1 MPSASLFSVWYD
13 DMRRNAAQHRELDW
27 TRRDIEQRIFPGAG
41 GRYTRINGL
50 LTGVIGVFCAVA
62 FYAVLASTSLASTPF
77 GLVFLERGPTQH
89 AVVVLFF
96 WSLAILFFKRSK
108 LRLQRQAL
116 DVRILPDEPGFV
128 ISRSTVEQVLR
139 RIHDRTDAPRNFLV
153 LNRVEVALS
162 NLRNLGAVGDV
173 DNILRSQASQDESQ
187 METSYAL
194 IQGFVWAI
202 PVLGFI
208 GTVLGLSQA
217 IGSFT
222 AVLGTGQD
230 VSAITG
236 ALGKVTAGLAT
247 AFDTTLVALV
257 AALVI
262 QLLMVMTKKSE
273 EEFLDEATEYGLR
286 NVVARLRIDAS
297 GGNG

>member
-1 MPSASLFSVWYD
+1 
-13 DMRRNAAQHRELDW
+13 MRSRETVGRILDW
-27 TRRDIEQRIFPGAG
+27 QRLDIERRLFFPGG
-41 GRYTRINGL
+41 KYTRVNGVLSGLIGIL
-50 LTGVIGVFCAVA
+50 LSVA
-62 FYAVLASTSLASTPF
+62 FYALLMLTPLATTNFGQIVLD
-77 GLVFLERGPTQH
+77 RGPTQH
-89 AVVVLFF
+89 AVVLLFF
-96 WSLAILFFKRSK
+96 WSLVILAFKRAK
-108 LRLQRQAL
+108 LRLQRRAL
-116 DVRILPDEPGFV
+116 DVRVLPDEPGFV
-128 ISRSTVEQVLR
+128 ISPSSVERVLQ
-139 RIHDRTDAPRNFLV
+139 RIHEVADDPRNFMV
-153 LNRVEVALS
+153 LNRVDVALS
-162 NLRNLGAVGDV
+162 NLRNLGHVGDV
-173 DNILRSQASQDESQ
+173 EEILRSQASQDESQ

-194 IQGFVWAI
+194 VQGFVWAI

-222 AVLGTGQD
+222 AVLGSGDD

-273 EEFLDEATEYGLR
+273 EEFLDEAMEHGIRTIVG
-286 NVVARLRIDAS
+286 RLRLEPAAA
-297 GGNG
+297 GG

>member
-1 MPSASLFSVWYD
+1 MG
-13 DMRRNAAQHRELDW
+13 RRKKSDRDLDW
-27 TRRDIEQRIFPGAG
+27 RRFDVERRLLFPGG
-41 GRYTRINGL
+41 KYTRVNGL
-50 LTGVIGVFCAVA
+50 LSGLIGIALAVA
-62 FYAVLASTSLASTPF
+62 FYAGLMLTPLAKTSF
-77 GLVFLERGPTQH
+77 GQIFLERGPTQH

-96 WSLAILFFKRSK
+96 WSLIILALKRLK
-108 LRLQRQAL
+108 LGLQRRAL
-116 DVRILPDEPGFV
+116 DVRVLPEEPGFV
-128 ISRSTVEQVLR
+128 ISPSTVERVLER
-139 RIHDRTDAPRNFLV
+139 LREIADDPRNFMV

-162 NLRNLGAVGDV
+162 NLRNLGRVGDV
-173 DNILRSQASQDESQ
+173 EEILRSQAAQDESQ

-194 IQGFVWAI
+194 VQGFVWAI

-222 AVLGTGQD
+222 AVLGSGED

-262 QLLMVMTKKSE
+262 QLLVVMTKKSE
-273 EEFLDEATEYGLR
+273 EEFLDEAMEHGIRTIVG
-286 NVVARLRIDAS
+286 RLRLDPLAE
-297 GGNG
+297 GG

>member
-1 MPSASLFSVWYD
+1 
-13 DMRRNAAQHRELDW
+13 MRRSESHRRDLEW
-27 TRRDIEQRIFPGAG
+27 SRSDIEQRLFPGAG
-41 GRYTRINGL
+41 GRFTRVNGI
-50 LTGVIGVFCAVA
+50 LTGLFGILLAVG
-62 FYAVLASTSLASTPF
+62 FYAVLMTTSLSTTGF
-77 GLVFLERGPTQH
+77 GQIFLERGPTQH

-96 WSLAILFFKRSK
+96 WSLVILLFKTLK
-108 LRLQRQAL
+108 LRLQRRAL
-116 DVRILPDEPGFV
+116 DVRVLPDEPGSF
-128 ISRSTVEQVLR
+128 ISTSTVEQVLR
-139 RIHDRTDAPRNFLV
+139 RLREVADDPRNFVV

-162 NLRNLGAVGDV
+162 NLRNLGRVGDV
-173 DNILRSQASQDESQ
+173 EEILRAQASQDESQ

-222 AVLGTGQD
+222 SVLGAGQD

-236 ALGKVTAGLAT
+236 ALGQVTAGLAT

-257 AALVI
+257 AALLI
-262 QLLMVMTKKSE
+262 QLLMVVVKASE
-273 EEFLDEATEYGLR
+273 EEFLDEAMEHGIR
-286 NVVARLRIDAS
+286 NVVGRLRFESTEERA
-297 GGNG
+297 

>member
-1 MPSASLFSVWYD
+1 
-13 DMRRNAAQHRELDW
+13 MRRRESRTRELNWARQDV
-27 TRRDIEQRIFPGAG
+27 EQRLFFAG
-41 GRYTRINGL
+41 GRFTRVNGL
-50 LTGVIGVFCAVA
+50 LTGLIGILLAVV
-62 FYAVLASTSLASTPF
+62 FYAVLMTTPLSRTSF
-77 GLVFLERGPTQH
+77 GQIFLDRGPTQH

-96 WSLAILFFKRSK
+96 WSLAILVFKRSK
-108 LRLQRQAL
+108 LRLQRRAL
-116 DVRILPDEPGFV
+116 DMRVLPDEPGFV
-128 ISRSTVEQVLR
+128 ISPATVDQVLN
-139 RIHDRTDAPRNFLV
+139 RIREIADDPRHFMV
-153 LNRVEVALS
+153 LNRVEMALS
-162 NLRNLGAVGDV
+162 NLRNLGRVGDV
-173 DNILRSQASQDESQ
+173 EEILRSQASQDESQ

-194 IQGFVWAI
+194 LQGFVWAI

-222 AVLGTGQD
+222 AVLGTGED

-257 AALVI
+257 AALII

-273 EEFLDEATEYGLR
+273 EEFLDEAMEYGIR
-286 NVVARLRIDAS
+286 NIVGRLRLDS
-297 GGNG
+297 PDGDG

>member
-1 MPSASLFSVWYD
+1 
-13 DMRRNAAQHRELDW
+13 MRRSETRNRELDW
-27 TRRDIEQRIFPGAG
+27 TRRDIEQRLFPGAG
-41 GRYTRINGL
+41 GRYTRVNGFLSGLIGIL
-50 LTGVIGVFCAVA
+50 LAVV
-62 FYAVLASTSLASTPF
+62 FYASLATTSLASTAF
-77 GLVFLERGPTQH
+77 GQIFLDRGPTQH
-89 AVVVLFF
+89 AVVVFFF
-96 WSLAILFFKRSK
+96 WSLVILLFKCMK

-116 DVRILPDEPGFV
+116 DVRVLPDEPGFV
-128 ISRSTVEQVLR
+128 ISKSTVEQVLR
-139 RIHDRTDAPRNFLV
+139 RIHEIADDPRNFMI
-153 LNRVEVALS
+153 LNRVEAALS

-173 DNILRSQASQDESQ
+173 DDILRSQAAQDESQ
-187 METSYAL
+187 METSYA
-194 IQGFVWAI
+194 IVQGFVWAI

-208 GTVLGLSQA
+208 GTVLGLSMA

-236 ALGKVTAGLAT
+236 ALGNVTAGLAT

-273 EEFLDEATEYGLR
+273 EEFLDEAMEYGLR
-286 NVVARLRIDAS
+286 NVVGRLRLESPD
-297 GGNG
+297 GGG

>member
-1 MPSASLFSVWYD
+1 
-13 DMRRNAAQHRELDW
+13 MRRSSTQTRQLDW
-27 TRRDIEQRIFPGAG
+27 SKQDLEQRFFPGAG
-41 GRYTRINGL
+41 GRYTRVNGL
-50 LTGVIGVFCAVA
+50 LSGLIGILLAVA
-62 FYAVLASTSLASTPF
+62 FYAVLATTSLASTQF
-77 GLVFLERGPTQH
+77 GQIFLDRGPTQH
-89 AVVVLFF
+89 AVVVFFF
-96 WSLAILFFKRSK
+96 WSLVILLFKYSK
-108 LRLQRQAL
+108 LRLQRRAL

-128 ISRSTVEQVLR
+128 ISSSTVEQVLR
-139 RIHDRTDAPRNFLV
+139 RTHEIADDPRHFLV

-162 NLRNLGAVGDV
+162 NLRNLGQVGDV
-173 DNILRSQASQDESQ
+173 EAIMRSQASQDESQ

-194 IQGFVWAI
+194 VQGFVWAI

-208 GTVLGLSQA
+208 GTVLGLSMA

-236 ALGKVTAGLAT
+236 ALGNVTAGLAT

-273 EEFLDEATEYGLR
+273 EEFLDEAMEHGIR
-286 NVVARLRIDAS
+286 NVVGRLRLESPDH
-297 GGNG
+297 NG

>member
-1 MPSASLFSVWYD
+1 
-13 DMRRNAAQHRELDW
+13 MRRNAPRNRELDW
-27 TRRDIEQRIFPGAG
+27 TRTDIEQRLFPGGG
-41 GRYTRINGL
+41 GRYTRVNGL
-50 LTGVIGVFCAVA
+50 LTGFIAIICAVA
-62 FYAVLASTSLASTPF
+62 FYAALGGTSLARTPF
-77 GLVFLERGPTQH
+77 GLIFLDRGPTQY

-96 WSLAILFFKRSK
+96 WSLAILLFKYSK
-108 LRLQRQAL
+108 LGLQRQAL
-116 DVRILPDEPGFV
+116 DVRVLPDEPGFV
-128 ISRSTVEQVLR
+128 ISRATVEQVLH
-139 RIHDRTDAPRNFLV
+139 RIHEITDSPRNFLV

-173 DNILRSQASQDESQ
+173 DDILRSQASQDESH

-194 IQGFVWAI
+194 LQGFVWAI

-230 VSAITG
+230 VTAITG

-286 NVVARLRIDAS
+286 NVVGRLRIDAS
-297 GGNG
+297 GNDG

>member
-1 MPSASLFSVWYD
+1 
-13 DMRRNAAQHRELDW
+13 MRRSETRNRELDW
-27 TRRDIEQRIFPGAG
+27 TRRDVEQRLFPGAG
-41 GRYTRINGL
+41 GRYTRVNGFLSGLIGIL
-50 LTGVIGVFCAVA
+50 LAVV
-62 FYAVLASTSLASTPF
+62 FYASLATTSLASTPF
-77 GLVFLERGPTQH
+77 GQIFLDRGPTQH
-89 AVVVLFF
+89 AVVVFFF
-96 WSLAILFFKRSK
+96 WSLVILLFKWIK

-116 DVRILPDEPGFV
+116 DVRVLPDEPGFV
-128 ISRSTVEQVLR
+128 ISKSTVEQVLQ
-139 RIHDRTDAPRNFLV
+139 RIHEIADDPRNFMV

-173 DNILRSQASQDESQ
+173 EDILRSQAAQDESQ
-187 METSYAL
+187 METSYA
-194 IQGFVWAI
+194 IVQGFVWAI

-208 GTVLGLSQA
+208 GTVLGLSMA

-236 ALGKVTAGLAT
+236 ALGNVTAGLAT

-273 EEFLDEATEYGLR
+273 EEFLDEAMEYGLR
-286 NVVARLRIDAS
+286 NVVGRLRLESTD
-297 GGNG
+297 GDG

>member
-1 MPSASLFSVWYD
+1 
-13 DMRRNAAQHRELDW
+13 MRRSATRIRELDW
-27 TRRDIEQRIFPGAG
+27 TNRDIEQRLFPGAG
-41 GRYTRINGL
+41 GRYTRVNGFLSGLIGIL
-50 LTGVIGVFCAVA
+50 LAVV
-62 FYAVLASTSLASTPF
+62 FYASLATTSLASTPF
-77 GLVFLERGPTQH
+77 GQIFLDRGPTQH
-89 AVVVLFF
+89 AVVVFFF
-96 WSLAILFFKRSK
+96 WSLVILLFKWMK

-116 DVRILPDEPGFV
+116 DVRVLPDEPGFV
-128 ISRSTVEQVLR
+128 ISKSTVEQVLR
-139 RIHDRTDAPRNFLV
+139 RIHEITDDPRNFMI
-153 LNRVEVALS
+153 LNRVEAALS

-173 DNILRSQASQDESQ
+173 EDILRSQAAQDESQ
-187 METSYAL
+187 METSYA
-194 IQGFVWAI
+194 IVQGFVWAI

-208 GTVLGLSQA
+208 GTVLGLSMA

-236 ALGKVTAGLAT
+236 ALGNVTAGLAT

-273 EEFLDEATEYGLR
+273 EEFLDEAMEYGLR
-286 NVVARLRIDAS
+286 NVVGRLRLESPD
-297 GGNG
+297 GGG

>member
-1 MPSASLFSVWYD
+1 
-13 DMRRNAAQHRELDW
+13 MRRREGRTGPQLNWARQDL
-27 TRRDIEQRIFPGAG
+27 EQRLLFNG
-41 GRYTRINGL
+41 GRYTRVNGL
-50 LTGVIGVFCAVA
+50 LSGLIGILLAVV
-62 FYAVLASTSLASTPF
+62 FYAVLATTPLAKSAV
-77 GLVFLERGPTQH
+77 GLIFLERGPTQH

-96 WSLAILFFKRSK
+96 WSLAILVFKRSK
-108 LRLQRQAL
+108 LGLQRQAL
-116 DVRILPDEPGFV
+116 DVKVLPDEAGFV
-128 ISRSTVEQVLR
+128 ISPSTVDQVLK
-139 RIHDRTDAPRNFLV
+139 RIHEIAADPRNFMV

-162 NLRNLGAVGDV
+162 NLRNLGRVGDV
-173 DNILRSQASQDESQ
+173 EELLRAQASQDESQ
-187 METSYAL
+187 VETSYAL

-222 AVLGTGQD
+222 AVLGTGED

-257 AALVI
+257 AALII

-273 EEFLDEATEYGLR
+273 EEFLDESMEYGMR
-286 NVVARLRIDAS
+286 NIVGRLRLESPGEEA
-297 GGNG
+297 

>member
-1 MPSASLFSVWYD
+1 
-13 DMRRNAAQHRELDW
+13 MRRREGRTRELNWARQDV
-27 TRRDIEQRIFPGAG
+27 EQRLFFAG
-41 GRYTRINGL
+41 GRFTRVNGL
-50 LTGVIGVFCAVA
+50 LTGLIGILLAVA
-62 FYAVLASTSLASTPF
+62 FYAVLMTTPLSRTSF
-77 GLVFLERGPTQH
+77 GQIFLDRGPTQH

-96 WSLAILFFKRSK
+96 WSLAILVFKRSK

-116 DVRILPDEPGFV
+116 DVRVLPDEPGFV
-128 ISRSTVEQVLR
+128 ISPSNVDQVLD
-139 RIHDRTDAPRNFLV
+139 RIREIADDPRHFMT

-162 NLRNLGAVGDV
+162 NLRNLGRVGDV
-173 DNILRSQASQDESQ
+173 EEILRSQASQDESQ

-194 IQGFVWAI
+194 LQGFVWAI

-222 AVLGTGQD
+222 AVLGTGED

-257 AALVI
+257 AALII

-273 EEFLDEATEYGLR
+273 EEFLDEAMEYGIR
-286 NVVARLRIDAS
+286 NIVGRLRLDS
-297 GGNG
+297 PNGDG

>member
-1 MPSASLFSVWYD
+1 
-13 DMRRNAAQHRELDW
+13 MRRREGHTRELNWARQDV
-27 TRRDIEQRIFPGAG
+27 EQRLFFAG
-41 GRYTRINGL
+41 GRFTRVNGL
-50 LTGVIGVFCAVA
+50 LTGLIGILLGVA
-62 FYAVLASTSLASTPF
+62 FYAVLMTTPLSRTSF
-77 GLVFLERGPTQH
+77 GQIFLDRGPTQH

-96 WSLAILFFKRSK
+96 WSLASLVFKRSK

-116 DVRILPDEPGFV
+116 DVRVLPDEPGFV
-128 ISRSTVEQVLR
+128 ISPSNVDQVLD
-139 RIHDRTDAPRNFLV
+139 RIREIADDPRHFMT

-162 NLRNLGAVGDV
+162 NLRNLGRVGDV
-173 DNILRSQASQDESQ
+173 EEILRSQASQDESQ

-194 IQGFVWAI
+194 LQGFVWAI

-222 AVLGTGQD
+222 AVLGTGED

-257 AALVI
+257 AALII

-273 EEFLDEATEYGLR
+273 EEFLDESMEYGMR
-286 NVVARLRIDAS
+286 NIVGRLRLESPGEEA
-297 GGNG
+297 

>member
-1 MPSASLFSVWYD
+1 
-13 DMRRNAAQHRELDW
+13 MRRRESQARQLNW
-27 TRRDIEQRIFPGAG
+27 SRQDIEQRLFFAG
-41 GRYTRINGL
+41 GRYTRVNGL
-50 LTGVIGVFCAVA
+50 LTGLIGILLAVVFYVVISATPLAESA
-62 FYAVLASTSLASTPF
+62 F
-77 GLVFLERGPTQH
+77 GQVFLNRGPTQH

-96 WSLAILFFKRSK
+96 WSLVILLFKRAK
-108 LRLQRQAL
+108 IPLQRRAL
-116 DVRILPDEPGFV
+116 DVRVLPEEPGFV
-128 ISRSTVEQVLR
+128 ISPSTVGQVLQ
-139 RIHDRTDAPRNFLV
+139 RIHEVADDPRHFIV
-153 LNRVEVALS
+153 LNRVDVALS
-162 NLRNLGAVGDV
+162 NLRNLGRIGDV
-173 DNILRSQASQDESQ
+173 EEIMRAQAAQDESQ

-222 AVLGTGQD
+222 AVLGTGED

-257 AALVI
+257 AALII
-262 QLLMVMTKKSE
+262 QLLIVMTKKAE
-273 EEFLDEATEYGLR
+273 EEFLDEAIEYGIR
-286 NVVARLRIDAS
+286 NIVGRLRLEAAEGDA
-297 GGNG
+297 

>member
-1 MPSASLFSVWYD
+1 
-13 DMRRNAAQHRELDW
+13 MRRRESRTRELNWARQDV
-27 TRRDIEQRIFPGAG
+27 EQRLFFAG
-41 GRYTRINGL
+41 GRFTRVNGL
-50 LTGVIGVFCAVA
+50 LTGLIGILLAVA
-62 FYAVLASTSLASTPF
+62 FYAVLMTTPLSRTSF
-77 GLVFLERGPTQH
+77 GQIFLDRGPTQH

-96 WSLAILFFKRSK
+96 WSLAILVFKRSK
-108 LRLQRQAL
+108 LRLQRRAL
-116 DVRILPDEPGFV
+116 DMRVLPDEPGFV
-128 ISRSTVEQVLR
+128 ISPATVDQVLN
-139 RIHDRTDAPRNFLV
+139 RIREIADDPRHFMV
-153 LNRVEVALS
+153 LNRVEMALS
-162 NLRNLGAVGDV
+162 NLRNLGRVGDV
-173 DNILRSQASQDESQ
+173 EEILRAQASQDESQ

-222 AVLGTGQD
+222 AVLGTGED

-236 ALGKVTAGLAT
+236 ALGNVTAGLAT

-257 AALVI
+257 AALII

-273 EEFLDEATEYGLR
+273 EEFLDEAMEYGIR
-286 NVVARLRIDAS
+286 NIVGRLRLDS
-297 GGNG
+297 PDGDG

>member
-1 MPSASLFSVWYD
+1 MA
-13 DMRRNAAQHRELDW
+13 RNAGRGRQLNWSREDV
-27 TRRDIEQRIFPGAG
+27 EQRLCFAG
-41 GRYTRINGL
+41 GRYTRVNGL
-50 LTGVIGVFCAVA
+50 LTGLIGIVLAVA
-62 FYAVLASTSLASTPF
+62 FYAVLSTTPLASTAF
-77 GLVFLERGPTQH
+77 GQVFLERGPTQH
-89 AVVVLFF
+89 AVVVLFC
-96 WSLAILFFKRSK
+96 WSLVILLFKRAK
-108 LRLQRQAL
+108 IGLQRRAL
-116 DVRILPDEPGFV
+116 DVRLLPDEPGFT
-128 ISRSTVEQVLR
+128 ISPSTVEAVLNR
-139 RIHDRTDAPRNFLV
+139 LREIADHPRHFMV

-162 NLRNLGAVGDV
+162 NLRNLGRVGDV
-173 DNILRSQASQDESQ
+173 EDILRAQAAQDESQ

-222 AVLGTGQD
+222 AVLGTGDD

-257 AALVI
+257 AALII

-273 EEFLDEATEYGLR
+273 EEFLDAAMEHGTRTIVG
-286 NVVARLRIDAS
+286 RLRLEKPDEE
-297 GGNG
+297 G

>member
-1 MPSASLFSVWYD
+1 
-13 DMRRNAAQHRELDW
+13 MRRSESRRHELDW
-27 TRRDIEQRIFPGAG
+27 SRRDIEQRIFPGAG
-41 GRYTRINGL
+41 GRFTRVNGILSGLVGVL
-50 LTGVIGVFCAVA
+50 LAVV
-62 FYAVLASTSLASTPF
+62 FYAVLATTSLASTSF
-77 GLVFLERGPTQH
+77 GQIFLDRGPTQH

-96 WSLAILFFKRSK
+96 WSLTILLLKRDK
-108 LRLQRQAL
+108 LRLQRRAL
-116 DVRILPDEPGFV
+116 DMRLLPDEPGFV
-128 ISRSTVEQVLR
+128 ISTSTVEQVLR
-139 RIHDRTDAPRNFLV
+139 RLHDVADDPRHFMV

-162 NLRNLGAVGDV
+162 NLRNLGRVGDV
-173 DNILRSQASQDESQ
+173 EEMLRAQASQDESQ

-194 IQGFVWAI
+194 VQGFVWAI

-222 AVLGTGQD
+222 SVLAAGQD

-236 ALGKVTAGLAT
+236 ALGKVTSGLAT

-262 QLLMVMTKKSE
+262 QLLMVMVKKSE
-273 EEFLDEATEYGLR
+273 EEFLDEAMEHGIRT
-286 NVVARLRIDAS
+286 VVGRLRLESD
-297 GGNG
+297 GGRA

>member
-1 MPSASLFSVWYD
+1 
-13 DMRRNAAQHRELDW
+13 MRRSETRNRELDW
-27 TRRDIEQRIFPGAG
+27 TRRDIEQRLFPGAG
-41 GRYTRINGL
+41 GRYTRVNGFLSGLIGIL
-50 LTGVIGVFCAVA
+50 LAVV
-62 FYAVLASTSLASTPF
+62 FYASLATTSLASTPF
-77 GLVFLERGPTQH
+77 GQIFLDRGPTQH
-89 AVVVLFF
+89 AVVVFFF
-96 WSLAILFFKRSK
+96 WSLVILLFKWMK

-116 DVRILPDEPGFV
+116 DVRVLPDEPGFV
-128 ISRSTVEQVLR
+128 ISKSTVEQVLR
-139 RIHDRTDAPRNFLV
+139 RIHEIADDPRNFMI
-153 LNRVEVALS
+153 LNRVEAALS

-173 DNILRSQASQDESQ
+173 EDILRSQAAQDESQ
-187 METSYAL
+187 METSYA
-194 IQGFVWAI
+194 IVQGFVWAI

-208 GTVLGLSQA
+208 GTVLGLSMA

-236 ALGKVTAGLAT
+236 ALGNVTAGLAT

-273 EEFLDEATEYGLR
+273 EEFLDEAMEYGLR
-286 NVVARLRIDAS
+286 NVVGRLRLEAPV
-297 GGNG
+297 GGG

>member
-1 MPSASLFSVWYD
+1 
-13 DMRRNAAQHRELDW
+13 MRRNATRDRELDW
-27 TRRDIEQRIFPGAG
+27 TKRDIEQRLFPGAG
-41 GRYTRINGL
+41 GRYTRVNGFLSGLIGIL
-50 LTGVIGVFCAVA
+50 LAVV
-62 FYAVLASTSLASTPF
+62 FYASLATTSLASTPF
-77 GLVFLERGPTQH
+77 GQIFLDRGPTQH
-89 AVVVLFF
+89 AVVVFFF
-96 WSLAILFFKRSK
+96 WSLVILLFKWMK

-116 DVRILPDEPGFV
+116 DVRVLPDEPGFV
-128 ISRSTVEQVLR
+128 ISKSTVEQVLQ
-139 RIHDRTDAPRNFLV
+139 RIDEIADDPRNFIV

-173 DNILRSQASQDESQ
+173 EDILRSQAAQDESQ
-187 METSYAL
+187 METSYA
-194 IQGFVWAI
+194 IVQGFVWAI

-236 ALGKVTAGLAT
+236 ALGNVTAGLAT

-273 EEFLDEATEYGLR
+273 EEFLDEAMEYGLR
-286 NVVARLRIDAS
+286 NVVGRLRLESAD
-297 GGNG
+297 GDR

>member
-1 MPSASLFSVWYD
+1 
-13 DMRRNAAQHRELDW
+13 MRRSES
-27 TRRDIEQRIFPGAG
+27 RRRDLEWSRYDIEQRLFPGAG
-41 GRYTRINGL
+41 GRFTRVNGL
-50 LTGVIGVFCAVA
+50 LTGLIGILLAVT
-62 FYAVLASTSLASTPF
+62 FYAALMTTSLSSTNF
-77 GLVFLERGPTQH
+77 GQIFLERGPTQH

-96 WSLAILFFKRSK
+96 WSLVILLFKSLK
-108 LRLQRQAL
+108 LGLQRRAL
-116 DVRILPDEPGFV
+116 DVRVLPDEPGSF
-128 ISRSTVEQVLR
+128 ISTSTVEQVLR
-139 RIHDRTDAPRNFLV
+139 RLREVADDPRNFVV

-162 NLRNLGAVGDV
+162 NLRNLGRVGDV
-173 DNILRSQASQDESQ
+173 EEILRSQASQDESQ

-222 AVLGTGQD
+222 SVLGAGQD

-262 QLLMVMTKKSE
+262 QLLMVMVKKSE
-273 EEFLDEATEYGLR
+273 EEFLDEAMEHGIR
-286 NVVARLRIDAS
+286 NIVGRLRFEPTEDRA
-297 GGNG
+297 

>member
-1 MPSASLFSVWYD
+1 
-13 DMRRNAAQHRELDW
+13 MRRSETRNRELDW
-27 TRRDIEQRIFPGAG
+27 TRRDIEQRLFPGAG
-41 GRYTRINGL
+41 GRYTRVNGFL
-50 LTGVIGVFCAVA
+50 SGLIGIVLAVA
-62 FYAVLASTSLASTPF
+62 FYAVLTTTSLANTQF
-77 GLVFLERGPTQH
+77 GLVFLDRGPTQH
-89 AVVVLFF
+89 AVVVLFC
-96 WSLAILFFKRSK
+96 WSLVILLFKCSK
-108 LRLQRQAL
+108 LRLQRRAL
-116 DVRILPDEPGFV
+116 DLRVLPDEPGFV
-128 ISRSTVEQVLR
+128 ISTSTVEQVLR
-139 RIHDRTDAPRNFLV
+139 RIHEIADDPRNFMV

-173 DNILRSQASQDESQ
+173 EEILRSQASQDESQ

-208 GTVLGLSQA
+208 GTVLGLSMA

-236 ALGKVTAGLAT
+236 ALGNVTAGLAT

-273 EEFLDEATEYGLR
+273 EEFLDEAMEYGLR
-286 NVVARLRIDAS
+286 NVVGRLRLESPD
-297 GGNG
+297 GGG